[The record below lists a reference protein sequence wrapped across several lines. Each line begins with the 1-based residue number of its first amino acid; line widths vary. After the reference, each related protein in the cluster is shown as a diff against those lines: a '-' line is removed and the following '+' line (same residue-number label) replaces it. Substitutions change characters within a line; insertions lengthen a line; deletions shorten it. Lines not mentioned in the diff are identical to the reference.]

1 VVQKLT
7 DVTITLEMKPVATD
21 NFLFRLEYRGDFSDQ
36 EAFVDDTGAPKK
48 SQNSIIFGMLYS
60 FSTK

>member
-1 VVQKLT
+1 MVQKLT
-7 DVTITLEMKPVATD
+7 DVTITLEMKPVAAD

-36 EAFVDDTGAPKK
+36 EAFVDDKGAPKK